1 MNVGQYSHECMAI
14 FIAIGHIAMYIY
26 MAIYPTLTVT
36 FCMSVMGGGGRP
48 SRQLW
53 RPIEQPNSTPTQ
65 SPPTH
70 LVNPQMI
77 GEVLRKPTLHGG
89 QKSGTTK
96 SAVISILWYFQM
108 RERQIHM
115 SCYFLSWAQCHI
127 INEPMKMLKNF
138 PINRIWGDRTM
149 IWETISLKGRVSLNL
164 FILS

>member
-1 MNVGQYSHECMAI
+1 MNAWQYSHECMAI

-26 MAIYPTLTVT
+26 MAIYPTQQWHFACL
-36 FCMSVMGGGGRP
+36 
-48 SRQLW
+48 LW
-53 RPIEQPNSTPTQ
+53 AGEGDPAGNYGEPIEQPNSTPTQ

-96 SAVISILWYFQM
+96 SAVISIWWYFQM

-115 SCYFLSWAQCHI
+115 SCYFLSWAQYHI
-127 INEPMKMLKNF
+127 INEPMKMMKNV
-138 PINRIWGDRTM
+138 PINRIWR
-149 IWETISLKGRVSLNL
+149 
-164 FILS
+164 